1 MTCDLCTRLFDK
13 PTTIGPS
20 QSLVLRDTRLGERG
34 AVESY
39 KCGGCGTQWHRFKGG
54 SGIQGKGSNL
64 ARHTELTVAR
74 LVFPTSCFE
83 LHAARAHLVAH

>member
-39 KCGGCGTQWHRFKGG
+39 KCGGCGTQWHRFKAEVAF
-54 SGIQGKGSNL
+54 KGRAPTWLVIRNS
-64 ARHTELTVAR
+64 R
-74 LVFPTSCFE
+74 L
-83 LHAARAHLVAH
+83 HG